1 LAKRHGKKYQE
12 ALKKVEE
19 ALGQNGDAGLEPLKA
34 VEIARDTS
42 TAKFDATVEVHVRL
56 GIDVRHAD
64 QQLRSAVTLP
74 RGTGKNVRVAVF
86 AAGEKER
93 EAKDAGADI
102 VGGDDLVKR
111 VSEGF
116 TDFDVAIAT
125 PDMMSKVGPLGRIL
139 GPRGLMPN
147 PKSGTVTFDVGR
159 AVKGGKGR
167 QDRVPRR
174 QVRHCPRPD
183 RKGLLRRRG
192 APRELRSP
200 DRGAGEEQALRRQ
213 GPVPQDDLPL
223 LHDGA
228 VGPGRRSRGGQA
240 NDRLS
245 RLLRKG
251 AGALRRARL
260 RSLADLSHEPANLRW
275 PKK

>member
-1 LAKRHGKKYQE
+1 LPKRHGKKYQE

-19 ALGQNGDAGLEPLKA
+19 ALSQNGDAGLEPKKA
-34 VEIARDTS
+34 VEVARDTS
-42 TAKFDATVEVHVRL
+42 TAKFDATVEAHVRL

-74 RGTGKNVRVAVF
+74 RGTGKTVRVAVF

-93 EAKDAGADI
+93 EAREAGADI

-147 PKSGTVTFDVGR
+147 PKSGTVTFDVAR
-159 AVKGGKGR
+159 AVKEVKGGRIEFRADKFGIVHAPIGKASFDADALHENFAALIEALVKNKPSAAKG
-167 QDRVPRR
+167 QYLKTIYLSSTMGPSVPVD
-174 QVRHCPRPD
+174 VR
-183 RKGLLRRRG
+183 
-192 APRELRSP
+192 E
-200 DRGAGEEQALRRQ
+200 AGKLTT
-213 GPVPQDDLPL
+213 G
-223 LHDGA
+223 
-228 VGPGRRSRGGQA
+228 
-240 NDRLS
+240 
-245 RLLRKG
+245 
-251 AGALRRARL
+251 
-260 RSLADLSHEPANLRW
+260 
-275 PKK
+275 